1 MKARNKVIVTFLCI
15 FTVAILVTLAFYAE
29 QFKVWN
35 SFAVY
40 SNVFNKLIAEFKAL
54 FNISNTFG
62 NDLLKSSISL
72 FIVINPIGSITLFIS
87 MTENM
92 NVFERKVVS
101 KNIIIT
107 AAALLI
113 TFGLVGTQ
121 LLSLFGVEI

>member
-35 SFAVY
+35 SFVPVY

-72 FIVINPIGSITLFIS
+72 FIVINPIGSLHCLF
-87 MTENM
+87 
-92 NVFERKVVS
+92 R
-101 KNIIIT
+101 
-107 AAALLI
+107 
-113 TFGLVGTQ
+113 
-121 LLSLFGVEI
+121 

>member
-35 SFAVY
+35 SFVPVY

-72 FIVINPIGSITLFIS
+72 FIGINPIGSIT
-87 MTENM
+87 
-92 NVFERKVVS
+92 
-101 KNIIIT
+101 
-107 AAALLI
+107 
-113 TFGLVGTQ
+113 
-121 LLSLFGVEI
+121 

>member
-1 MKARNKVIVTFLCI
+1 MKARNKIIVTLLCI
-15 FTVAILVTLAFYAE
+15 LAIIILVTLAFYAE

-35 SFAVY
+35 SFVPVY

-107 AAALLI
+107 ARCI
-113 TFGLVGTQ
+113 IDYIWISRHSVTV
-121 LLSLFGVEI
+121 SVWC